1 MGRRKLGIDEVE
13 ILNMRREGKTVKE
26 ISDAS
31 GISTATLS
39 RRIAELKYE
48 KGVLTK
54 YRELQGLQLTEL
66 QFRILDAVTPEK
78 VEQASLLEL
87 VRAFCVL
94 DKTETA
100 IRGKESFKFHGHLAD
115 YLIELERL
123 EKGDL
128 KESND

>member
-1 MGRRKLGIDEVE
+1 LGRRKLGIDEVE

-26 ISDAS
+26 ISDAT

-48 KGVLTK
+48 KGVLTR

-66 QFRILDAVTPEK
+66 QFRVLDAITPEK
-78 VEQASLLEL
+78 AEEASLLEL
-87 VRAFCVL
+87 VRAFVIL
-94 DKTETA
+94 DKSEAA
-100 IRGKESFKFHGHLAD
+100 IKGKESFKIKGLPD

-123 EKGDL
+123 EK
-128 KESND
+128 EASEER